1 MKRRGRPLERPPLQ
15 PQELQLVEGEVEDV
29 EAVEVVD
36 EVAHGGRR
44 ESVFRRGGKH
54 LLIRTW
60 LKVAGVKTA
69 HI

>member
-44 ESVFRRGGKH
+44 ESVFRRGKAP
-54 LLIRTW
+54 LD
-60 LKVAGVKTA
+60 
-69 HI
+69 